1 MLNKTGAFML
11 NHAKQMLF
19 IAMLDYVYEPC
30 KGSDLYFYLM
40 LMYCTVQI
48 VGNEA
53 KVSKNQGIRNVRF
66 FGKFGKP
73 CFLETTVLRFALLRY
88 YRRNVLVFSSFMDSV
103 IIS

>member
-1 MLNKTGAFML
+1 MLNKTGAFIL

-19 IAMLDYVYEPC
+19 TAMLDYVYEPC
-30 KGSDLYFYLM
+30 KGNDLYFYLM

-53 KVSKNQGIRNVRF
+53 KVGKNQGLRNVRF
-66 FGKFGKP
+66 FGKFGMP
-73 CFLETTVLRFALLRY
+73 CFLETPVLRFALMRY
-88 YRRNVLVFSSFMDSV
+88 YRGNVLVFSSFMDSA